1 MLGCVKADAM
11 IANIYMEMK
20 PKAAEAVLNNRTLNQ
35 RWTLQLITKI
45 KKKRGFN
52 IGSRMENKKD

>member
-1 MLGCVKADAM
+1 MLGCVKADTM

-45 KKKRGFN
+45 KKKEGF
-52 IGSRMENKKD
+52 